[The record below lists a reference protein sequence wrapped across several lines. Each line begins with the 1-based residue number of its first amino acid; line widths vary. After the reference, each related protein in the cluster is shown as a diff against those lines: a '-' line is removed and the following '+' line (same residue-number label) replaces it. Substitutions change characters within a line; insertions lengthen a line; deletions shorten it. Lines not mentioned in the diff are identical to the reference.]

1 MEHIPEKRQ
10 SVRPPVTV
18 VLAALVLLA
27 ALAGKAGVRA
37 VALGDILYHAPEAR
51 LLQDLVTAIR
61 EKCTVDTHGD
71 RRERHAVRDLNCC

>member
-27 ALAGKAGVRA
+27 ALGA
-37 VALGDILYHAPEAR
+37 VWLAVSAAVGGGGEDCPAQRQA
-51 LLQDLVTAIR
+51 TS
-61 EKCTVDTHGD
+61 
-71 RRERHAVRDLNCC
+71 ERCR